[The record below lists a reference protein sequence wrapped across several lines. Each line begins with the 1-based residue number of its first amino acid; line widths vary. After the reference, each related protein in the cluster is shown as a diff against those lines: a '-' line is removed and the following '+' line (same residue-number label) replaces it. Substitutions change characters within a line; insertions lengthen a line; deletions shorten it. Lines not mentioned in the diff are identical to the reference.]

1 MNAWQ
6 ITLKDLRLLLRDRR
20 TLFIL
25 VALPMIFITIL
36 GMSTGQFLTM
46 QDKNQLIQIAIVN
59 EDPGEMA
66 AQFVDNLR
74 RKAGLDAKLVVNREV
89 ALGKLETGIFMSVIS
104 IGPRFQERVEA
115 LTVADMVY
123 VDEGQ
128 LSEGLKS
135 LDIEVICRPAFMN
148 TEGIVRQ
155 LVFASAVQSLAP
167 FVTRRNKLAS
177 RIIDNGRVDFAEL
190 RETAASNTPPAQKDA
205 AASATRGNVYQV
217 LVPSYTVMFAFF
229 LVNIMARSFIDERD
243 IGTLCR
249 LRMAPVSRAG
259 LLLGK
264 TAPFFIISLVQ
275 SALLFLF
282 GRLLFGM
289 SWGAMP
295 AGLIPVVLCTSLSAT
310 ALGLLV
316 ATLART
322 ESQVAAY
329 ATFLV
334 ITMAGISGCLM
345 PRDWQPQL
353 MQQISLITPHAWALM
368 AYDQLLVREHLNVAV
383 VSGHCAML
391 LMFAAVFFGVGWWR
405 FQTLDE
411 PA

>member
-6 ITLKDLRLLLRDRR
+6 ITLKDLRLLQRDRR

-25 VALPMIFITIL
+25 VALPLIFITIL
-36 GMSTGQFLTM
+36 GLSTGQFLTM

-59 EDPGEMA
+59 ADKGDLA
-66 AQFVDNLR
+66 RQFAENLR
-74 RKAGLDAKLVVNREV
+74 TKDGLDAKLVVDRDEAV
-89 ALGKLETGIFMSVIS
+89 AKLETAVYMAVIS
-104 IGPRFQERVEA
+104 IGPKFQERVEE
-115 LTVADMVY
+115 LTIADILY
-123 VDEGQ
+123 LDEGK

-135 LDIEVICRPAFMN
+135 LDIEVVCRASFMN

-155 LVFASAVQSLAP
+155 LVFGSAVQSLAP
-167 FVTRRNKLAS
+167 YVTRKNRLAA
-177 RIIDNGRVDFAEL
+177 RLIENGRAEFVE
-190 RETAASNTPPAQKDA
+190 RQAAAQKSPPVQKADVSDA
-205 AASATRGNVYQV
+205 RSNVYQI

-229 LVNIMARSFIDERD
+229 LVNIMAHSFISERD

-249 LRMAPVSRAG
+249 LRMAPVSRVG

-264 TAPFFIISLVQ
+264 TVPFFIISLVQ

-289 SWGAMP
+289 SWGTLP
-295 AGLIPVVLCTSLSAT
+295 AGLILIVVCTSLAAT

-322 ESQVAAY
+322 ESQVSAY
-329 ATFLV
+329 ANFLV
-334 ITMAGISGCLM
+334 ITMAGISGCFM

-353 MQQISLITPHAWALM
+353 LQQIGLITPHAWALI
-368 AYDQLLVREHLNVAV
+368 AYDQLLVREHANLAV
-383 VSGHCAML
+383 VGRCCAML
-391 LMFAAVFFGVGWWR
+391 LAFAAAFFAVGWWR

>member
-25 VALPMIFITIL
+25 VALPLIFITIL
-36 GMSTGQFLTM
+36 GLSTGQFLTR

-59 EDPGEMA
+59 EDPHDLA
-66 AQFVDNLR
+66 TQFADNLR
-74 RKAGLDAKLVVNREV
+74 QKAGLDSQLVVHREEAV
-89 ALGKLETGIFMSVIS
+89 AKLETGIFMAVIV
-104 IGPRFQERVEA
+104 IGPKFQERVEE
-115 LTVADMVY
+115 LTVADILY
-123 VDEGQ
+123 LDEGQ

-135 LDIEVICRPAFMN
+135 LDIEVICRASFLN

-155 LVFASAVQSLAP
+155 LVFGSAVQSLAP
-167 FVTRRNKLAS
+167 YVTRKSTLAS
-177 RIIDNGRVDFAEL
+177 RIIDTSRAKFAERRADL
-190 RETAASNTPPAQKDA
+190 ASTTPPAQKDA
-205 AASATRGNVYQV
+205 APATRDNVYQI
-217 LVPSYTVMFAFF
+217 LVPAYTVMFAFF
-229 LVNIMARSFIDERD
+229 LVNIMARSFIGERD

-264 TAPFFIISLVQ
+264 TIPFFIISLVQ

-289 SWGAMP
+289 SWGSMP
-295 AGLIPVVLCTSLSAT
+295 VGLIPVIVCTSLSAT

-316 ATLART
+316 ATLVRT
-322 ESQVAAY
+322 DSQVSAY

-334 ITMAGISGCLM
+334 ITMAGISGCFM
-345 PRDWQPQL
+345 PRDWQPQF
-353 MQQISLITPHAWALM
+353 MQQIGLITPHAWALI

-383 VSGHCAML
+383 FSRCCAML
-391 LMFAAVFFGVGWWR
+391 STFAAVFFALGWWR
-405 FQTLDE
+405 FQALDE
-411 PA
+411 ST

>member
-1 MNAWQ
+1 MNAWK
-6 ITLKDLRLLLRDRR
+6 ITLKDLRLLVRDRR

-25 VALPMIFITIL
+25 VALPLIFITIL
-36 GMSTGQFLTM
+36 GLSTGQFLTM
-46 QDKNQLIQIAIVN
+46 QDKNQLIQIAIVT

-66 AQFVDNLR
+66 AQFVENLR
-74 RKAGLDAKLVVNREV
+74 RKAGLDAKLVVNRQE
-89 ALGKLETGIFMSVIS
+89 ALGKLETGIFMAVIS
-104 IGPRFQERVEA
+104 IGPKFQERVEE
-115 LTVADMVY
+115 LTVADILY
-123 VDEGQ
+123 IDEGQ

-135 LDIEVICRPAFMN
+135 LDIEVICRAAFMN

-155 LVFASAVQSLAP
+155 LVFSTAVQSLAP
-167 FVTRRNKLAS
+167 YVTRKNKLAS
-177 RIIDNGRVDFAEL
+177 RIIDNGRAHFTER
-190 RETAASNTPPAQKDA
+190 REA
-205 AASATRGNVYQV
+205 AASMKSPPESAAVVSGTRGNVYQI

-229 LVNIMARSFIDERD
+229 LVNIMARSFISERD
-243 IGTLCR
+243 LGTLCR
-249 LRMAPVSRAG
+249 LRIAPVSRAG

-264 TAPFFIISLVQ
+264 TIPFFIISLVQ
-275 SALLFLF
+275 SAMLFLF

-289 SWGAMP
+289 SWGAVP
-295 AGLIPVVLCTSLSAT
+295 AGLIPVIVCTSLAAT
-310 ALGLLV
+310 TLGLLV

-353 MQQISLITPHAWALM
+353 MRQISLITPHAWALI
-368 AYDQLLVREHLNVAV
+368 AYDQLLVREHLDWAVA
-383 VSGHCAML
+383 GGCCAML
-391 LMFAAVFFGVGWWR
+391 LTFSAGYFAVGWWR
-405 FQTLDE
+405 FQALDE

>member
-1 MNAWQ
+1 
-6 ITLKDLRLLLRDRR
+6 
-20 TLFIL
+20 LFIL
-25 VALPMIFITIL
+25 VALPLIFITIL

-59 EDPGEMA
+59 EDPGEVA
-66 AQFVDNLR
+66 AQFAENLR
-74 RKAGLDAKLVVNREV
+74 RKAGLDVKLVVNREE
-89 ALGKLETGIFMSVIS
+89 ALGKLETGIFMAVIS
-104 IGPRFQERVEA
+104 IGPKFQERVEE
-115 LTVADMVY
+115 LTVADILY

-135 LDIEVICRPAFMN
+135 LDIEVICRAAFMN

-155 LVFASAVQSLAP
+155 LVFGSAVQSLAP
-167 FVTRRNKLAS
+167 YVARKNRLAS
-177 RIIDNGRVDFAEL
+177 RIIDTSRANFAER
-190 RETAASNTPPAQKDA
+190 REAAANQAGPSTKDA
-205 AASATRGNVYQV
+205 AAFGTRGNVYQI

-275 SALLFLF
+275 SSLLFLF
-282 GRLLFGM
+282 GRLLYGM
-289 SWGAMP
+289 SWGATP
-295 AGLIPVVLCTSLSAT
+295 AGLIPVLVCTSLSAT

-345 PRDWQPQL
+345 PR
-353 MQQISLITPHAWALM
+353 AGN
-368 AYDQLLVREHLNVAV
+368 R
-383 VSGHCAML
+383 C
-391 LMFAAVFFGVGWWR
+391 
-405 FQTLDE
+405 
-411 PA
+411 

>member
-6 ITLKDLRLLLRDRR
+6 ITLKDLRLLQRDRR

-25 VALPMIFITIL
+25 VALPLIFITIL
-36 GMSTGQFLTM
+36 GLSTGQFLTM

-59 EDPGEMA
+59 ADPSDLA
-66 AQFVDNLR
+66 KQFAENLR
-74 RKAGLDAKLVVNREV
+74 TKDGLDAKLVVDRDEAV
-89 ALGKLETGIFMSVIS
+89 AKLETAVYMAVIS
-104 IGPRFQERVEA
+104 IGPKFQERVEE
-115 LTVADMVY
+115 LTIADILY
-123 VDEGQ
+123 LDEGK

-135 LDIEVICRPAFMN
+135 LDIEVVCRASFMN

-155 LVFASAVQSLAP
+155 LVFGSAVQSLAP
-167 FVTRRNKLAS
+167 YVTRKNKLAARLIES
-177 RIIDNGRVDFAEL
+177 GRADFLE
-190 RETAASNTPPAQKDA
+190 RQA
-205 AASATRGNVYQV
+205 AAEKAPPVQKADVSDARGNVYQI

-229 LVNIMARSFIDERD
+229 LVNIMAHSFISERD

-249 LRMAPVSRAG
+249 LRMAPVSRVG

-264 TAPFFIISLVQ
+264 TVPFFIISLVQ

-289 SWGAMP
+289 SWGTMP
-295 AGLIPVVLCTSLSAT
+295 AGLIPIVVCTSLAAT

-322 ESQVAAY
+322 ESQVSAY
-329 ATFLV
+329 ANFLV
-334 ITMAGISGCLM
+334 ITMAGISGCFM

-353 MQQISLITPHAWALM
+353 LQQIGLITPHTWALI
-368 AYDQLLVREHLNVAV
+368 AYDQLLVRDHANLATV
-383 VSGHCAML
+383 GRCCAML
-391 LMFAAVFFGVGWWR
+391 LAFATAFFAVGWWR

-411 PA
+411 SA

>member
-6 ITLKDLRLLLRDRR
+6 ITRKDLRLLLRDRR

-25 VALPMIFITIL
+25 VALPLIFITIL

-59 EDPGEMA
+59 KDPGEVA
-66 AQFVDNLR
+66 AQFVENLR
-74 RKAGLDAKLVVNREV
+74 QKAGLDAKVIVNREE
-89 ALGKLETGIFMSVIS
+89 AIGKLETGIFMAMIA
-104 IGPRFQERVEA
+104 IGPKFQERIEE
-115 LTVADMVY
+115 LTVADVLY
-123 VDEGQ
+123 LDEGQ
-128 LSEGLKS
+128 LSDGLKS
-135 LDIEVICRPAFMN
+135 LDIEVICRAAFMN

-167 FVTRRNKLAS
+167 YVARKNKFAS
-177 RIIDNGRVDFAEL
+177 RIIDNNRANFAER
-190 RETAASNTPPAQKDA
+190 RESAKSEVLPSQKDA
-205 AASATRGNVYQV
+205 ATSGTRGNVYQI

-229 LVNIMARSFIDERD
+229 LVNFMARSFISERD
-243 IGTLCR
+243 LGTLCR
-249 LRMAPVSRAG
+249 LRIAPVSRAG
-259 LLLGK
+259 LLLG
-264 TAPFFIISLVQ
+264 TTVPFFIISLVQ
-275 SALLFLF
+275 SILLFLF

-289 SWGAMP
+289 SWGTMP
-295 AGLIPVVLCTSLSAT
+295 VWLIPVILCTSLAAT
-310 ALGLLV
+310 TLGLLV

-345 PRDWQPQL
+345 PRDWQPLL
-353 MQQISLITPHAWALM
+353 MRQISLITPHAWALI
-368 AYDQLLVREHLNVAV
+368 AYDQLLVREHLNVSV
-383 VSGHCAML
+383 VSGCCAML
-391 LMFAAVFFGVGWWR
+391 LTFSAVFFAVGWWR

>member
-1 MNAWQ
+1 M
-6 ITLKDLRLLLRDRR
+6 KDLRLLLRDRR
-20 TLFIL
+20 TLFVL
-25 VALPMIFITIL
+25 VALPLIFITIL

-59 EDPGEMA
+59 EDPGDMA
-66 AQFVDNLR
+66 VLFAENLR
-74 RKAGLDAKLVVNREV
+74 RKAGLDAKLIVNRQE
-89 ALGKLETGIFMSVIS
+89 ALGKLETGMFMAVIS
-104 IGPRFQERVEA
+104 IGPKFQERVDE
-115 LTVADMVY
+115 LTVADILY
-123 VDEGQ
+123 LDEGR

-135 LDIEVICRPAFMN
+135 LDVEVICRAAFMN
-148 TEGIVRQ
+148 TEGIIRQ

-167 FVTRRNKLAS
+167 HVARKNKLAS
-177 RIIDNGRVDFAEL
+177 RFIDNGRVDIMKR
-190 RETAASNTPPAQKDA
+190 REA
-205 AASATRGNVYQV
+205 AAGQESATRPDAAVSGAKGNVYQI

-229 LVNIMARSFIDERD
+229 LVNIMARSFISERD

-264 TAPFFIISLVQ
+264 TVPFFIVSLVQ

-295 AGLIPVVLCTSLSAT
+295 AGLIPVVVCTSLSAT
-310 ALGLLV
+310 TLGLLI

-322 ESQVAAY
+322 ESQVSAY

-334 ITMAGISGCLM
+334 ITMAGISGCFF

-353 MQQISLITPHAWALM
+353 MQQIGLITPHAWALK
-368 AYDQLLVREHLNVAV
+368 AYDQLLVREHISLTV
-383 VSGHCAML
+383 VSASCAML
-391 LMFAAVFFGVGWWR
+391 LTFAAVFFAVGWWR
-405 FQTLDE
+405 FRTFDE